1 MFIGGIPIVSLDK
14 VYLEPESTFVEFLD
28 CTRLDGSSEL
38 VSRKNPNDF
47 ESVDRDI
54 QTISNKLKNS
64 NYNGIVLADDV
75 VFSGN
80 VLKSIIDKFASN
92 GISVLGIRSCIS
104 MRESYDYFNRELPLG
119 LKCGC
124 VMEDDVID
132 QICERD
138 FYFGIPQSGI
148 SIKSNDTVVKAPY
161 FRPYGDPVA
170 RASVPSFYE
179 DYFSKGCLI
188 RSLALWDRI
197 NTLTNREVL
206 VRELPEVISNTNSS
220 DSVVKTLKREIN
232 MNRDTRNIGVSR

>member
-14 VYLEPESTFVEFLD
+14 VYLEPESIFIEFLD
-28 CTRLDGSSEL
+28 CTRLDGSKEL
-38 VSRKNPNDF
+38 VSRKDPNNF
-47 ESVDRDI
+47 ESVDEDI
-54 QTISNKLKNS
+54 KKISDKLKNK

-80 VLKSIIDKFASN
+80 VLKSIIEKFNFN

-104 MRESYDYFNRELPLG
+104 MRDSYEYFNNELPLG

-124 VMEDDVID
+124 VMEDGVID

-138 FYFGIPQSGI
+138 FYFGVPQSGI
-148 SIKSNDTVVKAPY
+148 SIKSNDEVVKAPY
-161 FRPYGDPVA
+161 FRPYGDPVS
-170 RASVPSFYE
+170 RASIPNNYE

-197 NTLTNREVL
+197 NTLSNREVL
-206 VRELPEVISNTNSS
+206 IRDLPEIISNTTSS
-220 DSVVKTLKREIN
+220 DSVVKTLKKEIN
-232 MNRDTRNIGVSR
+232 INRDTKNVVFSR

>member
-14 VYLEPESTFVEFLD
+14 VYLEPESTYIEFLD
-28 CTRLDGSSEL
+28 CTRLDGSKEL
-38 VSRKNPNDF
+38 VSRKDPNNF
-47 ESVDRDI
+47 ESVDKDI
-54 QTISNKLKNS
+54 ERISNTLKNKS
-64 NYNGIVLADDV
+64 FNEIVLADDV

-80 VLKSIIDKFASN
+80 VLKSIIDKFNSN

-104 MRESYDYFNRELPLG
+104 MRESYEYFNDVLPLG

-148 SIKSNDTVVKAPY
+148 SINTSDGVVKAPY
-161 FRPYGDPVA
+161 FRPFGDPVA
-170 RASVPSFYE
+170 RASIPNVFE

-197 NTLTNREVL
+197 NTLSSREVL
-206 VRELPEVISNTNSS
+206 VRDLPETIVNTNSN
-220 DSVVKTLKREIN
+220 DSVVKTLKKEIN
-232 MNRDTRNIGVSR
+232 INRDTRNIGFSR